1 MRDRGEQLL
10 KLKPLDKKRDDVL
23 RLITSKQGIVNP
35 KNVFKVSILDRSR
48 HSLESQ
54 LGLEEK
60 HMMDLVSRREMKTI
74 AESDVDVAIFKYL

>member
-48 HSLESQ
+48 YSLESQ

-60 HMMDLVSRREMKTI
+60 HMMDLVSRHEMKTI
-74 AESDVDVAIFKYL
+74 AE

>member
-35 KNVFKVSILDRSR
+35 KNVFKASILERSR

-60 HMMDLVSRREMKTI
+60 HLMDMVSRPKMEMI
-74 AESDVDVAIFKYL
+74 AE